1 METKNTTIRETLR
14 FVIGEFFVLGMM
26 CLIFLLLGKFDI
38 SVVFGGLIGI
48 VSAVIYFFLL
58 CVSISNVFLDSQ
70 DAEVDTESEQGLKQQ
85 KLKFKGSY
93 YLRLGL
99 LGVGLAIGLK
109 FDYFNNIAV
118 IIPVLMTQPILI
130 CTKAIE
136 RGIKN

>member
-1 METKNTTIRETLR
+1 MKTESITIRETTK
-14 FVIGEFFVLGMM
+14 FVLGELLVLVLM
-26 CLIFLLLGKFDI
+26 CLVFLLLGKFDV
-38 SVVFGGLIGI
+38 SVILGGLIGI

-58 CVSISNVFLDSQ
+58 CVSIGNVFFDSQ
-70 DAEVDTESEQGLKQQ
+70 NSDVDTESEQGLKQQ

-109 FDYFNNIAV
+109 FDCFNNFAV
-118 IIPVLMTQPILI
+118 LIPVLLTQPILI